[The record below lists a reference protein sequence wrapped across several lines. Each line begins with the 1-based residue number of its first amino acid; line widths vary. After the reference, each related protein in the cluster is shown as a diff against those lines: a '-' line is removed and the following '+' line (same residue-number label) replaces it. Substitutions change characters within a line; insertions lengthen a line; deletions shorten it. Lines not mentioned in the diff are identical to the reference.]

1 MVDLKAKFRRD
12 MLVGDAMKFI
22 ILLGIV
28 SLLAD
33 MTYEGA
39 RSITGPYLAILGA
52 SATIV
57 GFIAGFGE
65 LLGYTLRFISG
76 YFADKSRQY
85 WAMTIIGYIVNLMAV
100 PLLALAGYW
109 PLAAILIIVERIG
122 KGIRT
127 PPRDVMLSH
136 ATSQVGQG
144 WGFGLHEAMD
154 QIGAI
159 TGPLLVAFIL
169 YLHGNYQAGF
179 ACLLLPALLA
189 IAVLITS
196 RFLYPNPRDLEVA
209 IPKLKT
215 KGFGTIYW
223 IYIVVIS
230 FIALGFADFSLI
242 AYHFQKSSLVSPDL
256 IPIFYAVAMGVDAL
270 AALIFGRLFDRLGMW
285 ALLIA
290 TSISS
295 LFAPL
300 VFWGGFNLALLGMAL
315 WGVGMGAQES
325 IMRAAIAGMS
335 PLKIRGSA
343 YGVFSTFF
351 GFAWFLGSLT
361 MGILYDFSL
370 NFLVIFSLATQ
381 LLSIIPLLL
390 IRNYR
395 SPHMYTKTE
404 T

>member
-1 MVDLKAKFRRD
+1 
-12 MLVGDAMKFI
+12 
-22 ILLGIV
+22 
-28 SLLAD
+28 
-33 MTYEGA
+33 
-39 RSITGPYLAILGA
+39 
-52 SATIV
+52 V

-159 TGPLLVAFIL
+159 TGPLLVALIL

-179 ACLLLPALLA
+179 AFLLLPALLA

-223 IYIVVIS
+223 IYIVAIS

-351 GFAWFLGSLT
+351 GFAWF
-361 MGILYDFSL
+361 
-370 NFLVIFSLATQ
+370 
-381 LLSIIPLLL
+381 
-390 IRNYR
+390 
-395 SPHMYTKTE
+395 
-404 T
+404 